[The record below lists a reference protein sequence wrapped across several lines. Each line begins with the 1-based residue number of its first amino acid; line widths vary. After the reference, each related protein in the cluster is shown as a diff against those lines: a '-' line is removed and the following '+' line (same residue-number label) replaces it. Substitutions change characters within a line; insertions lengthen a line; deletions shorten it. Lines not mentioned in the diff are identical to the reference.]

1 MVYLNRFNPDQGSIK
16 YYLSDNFF
24 EEKNKLFLDAT
35 LQSIDKMN
43 QALNVFGADA
53 GKPEI
58 EIVNKTKAAGIHP
71 GDLRY
76 NVINLID
83 EPLANGL
90 LGYGPSVSNPM
101 TGKSSKAT

>member
-1 MVYLNRFNPDQGSIK
+1 IGFFTTSTKKLNPVTNKYDRDVVYLNRFNPDQGSIK

-58 EIVNKTKAAGIHP
+58 EIVNKTKAA
-71 GDLRY
+71 
-76 NVINLID
+76 
-83 EPLANGL
+83 
-90 LGYGPSVSNPM
+90 
-101 TGKSSKAT
+101 